1 MSAPFD
7 LLVTSELWKP
17 AARWRT
23 CIGTA
28 LDACA
33 SDAAIDF
40 PDRPVSIMLCDD
52 DAIRALNRDFRGKDS
67 PTNVLSF
74 PAATPRGLKHVP
86 LGDIAIA
93 WETVAREAHD
103 EGKSVTDHV
112 THLAVHGA
120 LHLVGFDHETE
131 KDAEDMEA
139 AERRILAS
147 IGIADPYRESEPVE
161 ISR

>member
-7 LLVTSELWKP
+7 LLVTSDSWEP

-23 CIGTA
+23 CLNVA

-40 PDRPVSIMLCDD
+40 PDRPISIMLCDD
-52 DAIRALNRDFRGKDS
+52 DAIRALNRDFRGKDRA
-67 PTNVLSF
+67 TNVLSF
-74 PAATPRGLKHVP
+74 PAAPSRGLERAP

-93 WETVAREAHD
+93 WETLAQEARD
-103 EGKSVTDHV
+103 EGKSIENHF

-120 LHLVGFDHETE
+120 LHLIGFDHETE
-131 KDAEDMEA
+131 KDAERMEA

-147 IGIADPYRESEPVE
+147 LGIADPYRDSEPAE
-161 ISR
+161 APR